1 MGASTPS
8 MPRYTP
14 SELPQPPGATELP
27 AWPWDRVQFDGSE
40 SLPRQSLHGFSC
52 PLPGGALPLETRTQG
67 DDNLVQVAHH
77 ILLHFVGLDNDHCA
91 PMRRQRRFDVLEAK
105 THQAVSRLHNDGVNL
120 RVLQYSLRRPFRPEP
135 TSLRPSATRK
145 PGAAANGDKRDS

>member
-40 SLPRQSLHGFSC
+40 SLARQSLHGFSC

-77 ILLHFVGLDNDHCA
+77 IRWRESSGPSIRAALACVA
-91 PMRRQRRFDVLEAK
+91 PSGQN
-105 THQAVSRLHNDGVNL
+105 Q
-120 RVLQYSLRRPFRPEP
+120 PP
-135 TSLRPSATRK
+135 
-145 PGAAANGDKRDS
+145 